1 MFKVSI
7 NKDAYSQILQIL
19 EKQEIVKYTDR
30 DTINADINTKD
41 FFYGTLPFIF
51 EYEIPADTEF
61 YIPTSKK
68 MQSIIDSNITY
79 TRVIMLLYKLNKP
92 SDVLITFTNQQTRLL
107 YRYKDDNSMLYIP
120 YRYIVYNVSI
130 NAYSQYIITNT

>member
-7 NKDAYSQILQIL
+7 NKDVYSQILQIL

-41 FFYGTLPFIF
+41 FFYDTLPFIF
-51 EYEIPADTEF
+51 EHNIPTNTEF
-61 YIPTSKK
+61 YIPTEKEIESLVDPTIKYK
-68 MQSIIDSNITY
+68 TIT
-79 TRVIMLLYKLNKP
+79 ILPYKLDKD
-92 SDVLITFTNQQTRLL
+92 SDVLITFTNQQTKLA
-107 YRYKDDNSMLYIP
+107 YRYKDVNSKLYIP

-130 NAYSQYIITNT
+130 NAYSQYLIEIT